1 MQAGQGFNAS
11 CAGDTPVHKPAVNG
25 PVGNPA
31 IRELQDA
38 NGDEDSEAESY
49 QDGRSEG
56 VDQETRSRA
65 FTWCQNFLSGAWKTV
80 TQEDLEISIVRY
92 ENKKPRLS

>member
-1 MQAGQGFNAS
+1 MPGFVRKDIMQGAA
-11 CAGDTPVHKPAVNG
+11 PEHKSAVNG

-49 QDGRSEG
+49 QDGRTEG
-56 VDQETRSRA
+56 VDRETKSRA
-65 FTWCQNFLSGAWKTV
+65 FTWCQSYLSGAWNTIS
-80 TQEDLEISIVRY
+80 QEDFEIRIVR
-92 ENKKPRLS
+92 